1 MKTLN
6 RIGWIFTIIV
16 IDVVLYITIGLI
28 LMNYED
34 FYNESEGE
42 YFSLASMTLIEKIAF
57 ISYYLLIVANILLII
72 YALYKIVTKYIIKK

>member
-16 IDVVLYITIGLI
+16 IDVLIYITIGLI

-34 FYNESEGE
+34 FYDESEGE
-42 YFSLASMTLIEKIAF
+42 YFSLVSMTLIEKIAF
-57 ISYYLLIVANILLII
+57 ISYYLLIVANIILII
-72 YALYKIVTKYIIKK
+72 YDMYKIVTKYIIKK

>member
-16 IDVVLYITIGLI
+16 IDVLIYITIGLI

-34 FYNESEGE
+34 FYDESEGE
-42 YFSLASMTLIEKIAF
+42 YFSLVSMTLIEKIAF
-57 ISYYLLIVANILLII
+57 ISYYLLIVANIILII
-72 YALYKIVTKYIIKK
+72 YAMYKIVTKYIIKK